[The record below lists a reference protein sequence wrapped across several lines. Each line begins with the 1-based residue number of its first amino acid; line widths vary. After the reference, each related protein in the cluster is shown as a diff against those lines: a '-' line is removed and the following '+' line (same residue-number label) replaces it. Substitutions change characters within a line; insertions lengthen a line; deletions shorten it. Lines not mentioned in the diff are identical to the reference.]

1 MHWKREQLKLMQGFL
16 IAQLLQIEGTI
27 SGIENK
33 MVTSSVFRIY
43 N

>member
-1 MHWKREQLKLMQGFL
+1 MHWKCEQLKLMQGFL
-16 IAQLLQIEGTI
+16 IAQLLQIGGTI